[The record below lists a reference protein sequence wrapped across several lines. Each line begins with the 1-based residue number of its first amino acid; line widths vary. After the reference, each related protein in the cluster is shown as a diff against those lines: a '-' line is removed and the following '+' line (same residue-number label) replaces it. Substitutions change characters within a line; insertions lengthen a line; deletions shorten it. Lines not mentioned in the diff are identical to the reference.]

1 MRLIYLLLLLCF
13 TSLSAQKVVHT
24 LADQDVSALQTRDEG
39 RESPLFASSI
49 PLSISS
55 SSGVWTHQGDGSGR
69 WELGF
74 LLAGTH
80 GLALHLDQ
88 LNLPKGGKLFLE
100 AIQGGQT
107 IRTQPQTAASASA
120 RNRIFTGFLPSP
132 EVTLVYEGPL
142 FSSESAAFR
151 IWRADQVF
159 RPDIFAPQ
167 KLLQGFGSSNAC
179 QVNANCPAGDGWEEE
194 KSSAARILVVV
205 AEGTGYCSGTLMN
218 NTAED
223 GRPLFLTGYHCQ
235 DGFTPL
241 YDLWRFDFAYIAQS
255 CDNPVEAPGFTSY
268 LGALA
273 RSGSRAHDF
282 LLLELTDAAFDAH
295 THYFA
300 GWDRADGNVSGTI
313 LGFHHPMGDIQKLGR
328 SNGMNV
334 FNNTITWSQDL
345 ITPAGYHFRMLYN
358 LGTFEVGA
366 SGSSVYDSNRRL
378 RGYLS
383 GGNPSCPGTTEAF
396 IGRLFQAWS
405 GGGMA
410 TNRLSDWLD
419 PLGLEPMT
427 LNGRRL
433 QGNGVGRLLNGQIRF
448 AASPV
453 ENVRLIFQWE
463 NRTDTVFTN
472 SQGQYSLERPEGA
485 TALNIATAYDFG
497 DELTGVNVVDIVAIR
512 RHILAF
518 DTLSPLQL
526 VAADV
531 TNDGQVSIGDIVRIS
546 QVILGLRQ
554 WEFRPNWFALPAL
567 LALDPTPAAAFG
579 PFDININNP
588 NAGLITLDFELLKNG
603 DVNFDGR

>member
-1 MRLIYLLLLLCF
+1 MRLIFLLIFLCF
-13 TSLSAQKVVHT
+13 SQLSAQKVVYT
-24 LADQDVSALQTRDEG
+24 LAAQDVSALQAEEVV
-39 RESPLFASSI
+39 RESPLFASAI

-55 SSGVWTHQGDGSGR
+55 ANGVWARQDAANGR

-74 LLAGTH
+74 QMAETH
-80 GLALHLDQ
+80 GLALYLDQ
-88 LNLPKGGKLFLE
+88 LNLPEGGKLFLE
-100 AIQGGQT
+100 ALQDGQT

-120 RNRIFTGFLPSP
+120 RNRIFTGFLPAKK
-132 EVTLVYEGPL
+132 VTLVYEGPV
-142 FSSESAAFR
+142 FPPETAAFR

-167 KLLQGFGSSNAC
+167 KQLQDFGNSNAC
-179 QVNANCPAGDGWEEE
+179 QINANCPAGEGWEEE

-241 YDLWRFDFAYIAQS
+241 YDLWRFDFAYTALG
-255 CDNPVEAPGFTSY
+255 CENPAAAPSFTAY

-282 LLLELTDAAFDAH
+282 LLLELTDATFDAS

-300 GWDRADGNVSGTI
+300 GWDRSDGQVSGTI

-328 SNGMNV
+328 SNGMNI

-358 LGTFEVGA
+358 LGTFQVGS

-405 GGGMA
+405 GDGLA

-419 PLGLEPMT
+419 PLGLEPLT
-427 LNGRRL
+427 LDGRRL
-433 QGNGVGRLLNGQIRF
+433 QGNGIGRLLNGQINF
-448 AASPV
+448 ADSPV
-453 ENVRLIFQWE
+453 ENVRLIFQWGSQ
-463 NRTDTVFTN
+463 TDTVFTN
-472 SQGQYSLERPEGA
+472 SQGQYSLQRPEGA
-485 TALNIATAYDFG
+485 TALNIATSYEFG
-497 DELTGVNVVDIVAIR
+497 DALTGVNVVDIVAIR

-546 QVILGLRQ
+546 QLILGLRE
-554 WEFRPNWFALPAL
+554 WEFRPNWFVLPAL
-567 LALDPTPAAAFG
+567 LNLDPTPAGAFG
-579 PFDININNP
+579 PFDISINNP
-588 NAGLITLDFELLKNG
+588 NAGLITLDFELVKNG